1 MTALAARLPDAS
13 GVVQIGASIQSGIT
27 ALTQVLG
34 AMQGGEAGGGAGSP
48 LVSLTG
54 ALGGL
59 KLKVTVDTG
68 KLTGELPG
76 ALSTMQNALAPSAL
90 DFIRTISQDF
100 DAARALL
107 ADSGLARAVADGKS
121 LQEVALAAVQDA
133 LTAFD
138 TRRAELLSRVL
149 PAGPLNDLGQLLA
162 QMGRLSTDY
171 AAHQADLLP
180 FVSRYLV
187 GHGPDLLA
195 PVLTHVQQALQLLD
209 AWAPAGVHAQIDA
222 PLNALRHPLRD
233 LVQQLASFDPLAEAS
248 YDALDAL
255 LDAVHAALPPLCSAL
270 ATLYATAGA
279 AVQAQAWDDIFGAYA
294 GLLNALPLDDT
305 PVPADA
311 VQALGSVLETLLGR
325 LEAQLSPADLA
336 AKIGALAAALHA
348 VFEQSPLGQVRG
360 AIRDFLERIVAGIQ
374 AIPID
379 KIGSTVHSVLG
390 QVGAQVQQLGLTQAG
405 DQIEAAFQSVEA
417 FIQEH
422 LNDALGQ
429 QVGQALQGLLDQLNG
444 LPIATLVDNV
454 NQLIAQLSQ
463 AIGELQAVLNDALAQ
478 LSDLAA
484 QLDTLSFKPVGDAV
498 VGEIDALRNK
508 LAAINPNAL
517 SEVEKVALQTALAVV
532 RAVNLEGLVERE
544 VKHGFGVARDAALSG
559 LDTVTGVLQGVAA
572 RVEQFS
578 PQRLVQELV
587 GILEQANQTVARLDG
602 RAVMRPLYGEL
613 DALGALLGQARP
625 GALLGPLQAP
635 YQAVMAGVEQFNP
648 DGLVAPLNALYARVN
663 VLIDK
668 INVVPVLEELD
679 RREKALLAEVRQ
691 AIVAGLEALQL
702 PPPLDAFYAQVKPVL
717 EGLTEA
723 LLADPSVELRRM
735 GLDLSTRFKPSD
747 LLAPLDQVHGRL
759 VDMLRQVPAADLE
772 AVFNALREGLGQGLP
787 AIDPQRV
794 TTALQ
799 SGRGELA
806 NWSPRVLLG
815 TLLQTPA
822 LQARFDL
829 QVADVPVSLQLKV
842 NGTRTRLAT
851 LAALAAPV
859 DGQASLVMPLIEAH
873 DALDRALGVRIAALD
888 ASAAQAAHA
897 RLAGN
902 LRRLLPDFLLAPLP
916 LTRADI
922 LLGLRALQ
930 PSAQAGAL
938 DLLFNRFQARLR
950 SMQDVLDPAFAAFF
964 NTLREPLQMLSPLAI
979 KDDVAAVYAAL
990 HDKVRI
996 IDPAALAADLHTAI
1010 YDPVHSALAA
1020 VDPARLGQRLDL
1032 AFQRALAA
1040 LTGNV
1045 KALLDQI
1052 ATALDGQLQR
1062 LKDAVQSIAGSIE
1075 DALTQ
1080 AAQVFSGLLDGL
1092 EHLVFVD
1099 ILERL
1104 KTLVRTL
1111 GVSFER
1117 EVDRVVSAFD
1127 QMLGAIPLGGGAV
1140 NVAVSA

>member
-34 AMQGGEAGGGAGSP
+34 ALQGGEAGGGAGSP

-68 KLTGELPG
+68 KLTGDLPG

-133 LTAFD
+133 LAAFD
-138 TRRAELLSRVL
+138 TRRAELLSQVL

-162 QMGRLSTDY
+162 QLGRLSTDY
-171 AAHQADLLP
+171 AANQADLLP

-195 PVLTHVQQALQLLD
+195 PVVTQVQQALQLLD
-209 AWAPAGVHAQIDA
+209 AWAPAGVHAQVDA
-222 PLNALRHPLRD
+222 PLNALRQPLRD
-233 LVQQLASFDPLAEAS
+233 LVQQLAGFDPLAEAS

-255 LDAVHAALPPLCSAL
+255 LDAVQAALPPLCNAL
-270 ATLYATAGA
+270 TTLYATAGA
-279 AVQAQAWDDIFGAYA
+279 AVQAHAWDDIFGAYA

-311 VQALGSVLETLLGR
+311 VQALGSVLEALLGR

-390 QVGAQVQQLGLTQAG
+390 QVGAQVQQLGLAQAG

-429 QVGQALQGLLDQLNG
+429 QVSQALQGLLDQLNG

-498 VGEIDALRNK
+498 VSEIDALRSK
-508 LAAINPNAL
+508 LAALNPNAL
-517 SEVEKVALQTALAVV
+517 SEVEKVALQAALAVV
-532 RAVNLEGLVERE
+532 RAVDLEGVVERE
-544 VKHGFGVARDAALSG
+544 VKHGFGVARDAALTG
-559 LDTVTGVLQGVAA
+559 LDKVTGVLQGVKEN
-572 RVEQFS
+572 VEQFS

-613 DALGALLGQARP
+613 DTLGALLGQARP

-717 EGLTEA
+717 EGLTEV
-723 LLADPSVELRRM
+723 LLADPSVELRRL

-759 VDMLRQVPAADLE
+759 IDMLQQVPAADLE
-772 AVFNALREGLGQGLP
+772 AVFNALRQGLGQGLP

-794 TTALQ
+794 TTALR

-806 NWSPRVLLG
+806 SWSPRVLLG

-851 LAALAAPV
+851 LAALV

-873 DALDRALGVRIAALD
+873 DALDRALGVRIMALD

-897 RLAGN
+897 RLAAN
-902 LRRLLPDFLLAPLP
+902 LRRLLPDFLLAPQP

-938 DLLFNRFQARLR
+938 DPLFNRFQARIR
-950 SMQDVLDPAFAAFF
+950 SMQDVLDPAFATFF

-996 IDPAALAADLHTAI
+996 IDPTALAADLHTAI

-1040 LTGNV
+1040 LTSNV

-1052 ATALDGQLQR
+1052 ATALDSQLQR

-1075 DALTQ
+1075 NALTQ
-1080 AAQVFSGLLDGL
+1080 AAQVFSGLLEGL

-1140 NVAVSA
+1140 SVEVSA